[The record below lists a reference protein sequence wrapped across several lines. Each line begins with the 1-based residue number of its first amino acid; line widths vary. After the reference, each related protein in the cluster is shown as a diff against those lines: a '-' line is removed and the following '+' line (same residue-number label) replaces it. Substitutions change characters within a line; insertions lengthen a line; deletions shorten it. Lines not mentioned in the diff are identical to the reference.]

1 MDPDNYRGLAIGA
14 ALAKLYSLILLGRLT
29 EYIGKKELISVNQIG
44 FMTCTSDHIFLLQTI
59 IEKVVKKN
67 KRRLYAVFIDFKKAY
82 DTVDRG
88 KLFRRLQEVGINGIF
103 FKNIKAMYENVSYK
117 IKIKDGYL
125 DPISSN
131 LGLKQGCPL
140 SPMMFNLYID
150 DIKDVFDSQC
160 DPVTITDTK
169 ICHFLYA
176 DDLVIVSLSPEG
188 LQRSLDKTSDYA
200 LKKSLTISIKKSKSM
215 IFNRGGRLIKTK
227 FYMNGE
233 ALEPVKS
240 FCYLGFE
247 VVPSGIVT
255 HAQKVLN
262 DKAKKALHPLLGAIA
277 KFDLPS
283 KLAIRLF
290 HTYISPI
297 LLYGVENWS
306 ILSDLD
312 IERFEDISLFHK
324 TEKSITDTVHK
335 KHLKFV
341 LGVSKTCHNISVYG
355 DTGEIPLSLK
365 GYRLMLN
372 YWKRLSTLPE
382 KSLAKKALIENA
394 NLRTNW
400 IVTIEKLVRC
410 FRLIGVPAKKF
421 KNTTKERIPEYFK
434 ANWKHKLLNE
444 DISRLR
450 TYKTLNGDF
459 TSAKHLVLPYLY
471 RKVISKIR
479 CSNHPLAIEKG
490 RQKNPKTPREERI
503 CTVCEENAIED
514 EEHFLLK
521 CPTYS
526 ILREHHRM
534 NFENVPDMLNTD
546 DQYQLS
552 KYLISAYELR
562 LRLDQGRRR
571 D

>member
-1 MDPDNYRGLAIGA
+1 
-14 ALAKLYSLILLGRLT
+14 
-29 EYIGKKELISVNQIG
+29 
-44 FMTCTSDHIFLLQTI
+44 MTCTSDHIFLLQTI

-67 KRRLYAVFIDFKKAY
+67 KIRLYAVFIDFKKAY

-88 KLFRRLQEVGINGIF
+88 KLFKRLQDIGINGPF
-103 FKNIKAMYENVSYK
+103 LKNLKAMYETVSYK
-117 IKIKDGYL
+117 IKLKDGYL
-125 DPISSN
+125 DPIKSN

-150 DIKDVFDSQC
+150 DIKDIFDEQC

-169 ICHFLYA
+169 ISHFLYA
-176 DDLVIVSLSPEG
+176 DDLVLVSLSPEG
-188 LQRSLDKTSDYA
+188 LQRSLDKISNYA
-200 LKKSLTISIKKSKSM
+200 ITKSLTISIKKSKSM
-215 IFNRGGRLIKTK
+215 IFNTGGRLIKTK
-227 FYMNGE
+227 FYINGE

-240 FCYLGFE
+240 FCYLGFQ

-255 HAQKVLN
+255 HAKEVLN

-277 KFDLPS
+277 KFNLPG

-306 ILSDLD
+306 ILSNLD
-312 IERFEDISLFHK
+312 IERFEDLSLYQK
-324 TEKSITDTVHK
+324 TEKSITDTVHRK
-335 KHLKFV
+335 LLKFV
-341 LGVSKTCHNISVYG
+341 LGVSKTCHNMAVYG

-372 YWKRLSTLPE
+372 YWKRLTTLPD

-394 NLRTNW
+394 NIRTNW
-400 IVTIEKLVRC
+400 IMTIEKLVRN
-410 FRLIGVPAKKF
+410 FRLIETPAKKF
-421 KNTTKERIPEYFK
+421 KDTTKTRITEYFTAK
-434 ANWKHKLLNE
+434 WKNKLQIE

-450 TYKTLNGDF
+450 TYKLINADF
-459 TSAKHLVLPYLY
+459 TQPKHLGLPYEN

-490 RQKNPKTPREERI
+490 RQKKPKTPRDERI
-503 CTVCEENAIED
+503 CTLCAEQVVED
-514 EEHFLLK
+514 EEHFLLN
-521 CPTYS
+521 CGTYS
-526 ILREHHRM
+526 ILREEYQM
-534 NFENVPDMLNTD
+534 NFENIHNMLNTD

-552 KYLISAYELR
+552 KYLMSAYELR
-562 LRLDQGRRR
+562 LRLTQGRQR